1 MQKLQRKAGLLLKRS
16 ADDAE
21 VALLLKELDEGDRI
35 LKIVRYYLLFS
46 FGSDLEVVYI
56 YALIYV
62 MCYSDN

>member
-46 FGSDLEVVYI
+46 FGSNLEGVYI
-56 YALIYV
+56 
-62 MCYSDN
+62 C